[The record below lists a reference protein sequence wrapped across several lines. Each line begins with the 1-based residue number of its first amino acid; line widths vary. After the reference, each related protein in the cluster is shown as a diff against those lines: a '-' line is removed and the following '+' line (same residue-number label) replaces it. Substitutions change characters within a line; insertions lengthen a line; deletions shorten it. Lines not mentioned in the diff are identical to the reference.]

1 MVKKRQSTRIID
13 TPSRKRL
20 AKEIGKGKLKEFE
33 QLILREGDTDGVI
46 LETQARSRLRKEI
59 GKAKLEWI
67 ESAILRGEL

>member
-20 AKEIGKGKLKEFE
+20 AKEIGKRKLKEFE

-59 GKAKLEWI
+59 GKAKLERI
-67 ESAILRGEL
+67 ESAILKGEL